1 MLFPQGLPNILGIL
15 DPDLIIAFRQ
25 TKAKTK
31 IILILHFKFL
41 WIQDPNTTRFDMIG
55 ILFFAHKLFTF
66 RNNGFPGISFLL
78 QNIGRPQSS
87 PMDVSVP
94 TLLVN
99 LTQEHSSTQESLP
112 PAFKDLDDLEDL
124 EYQQEENIQD
134 LSIQHAQQT
143 KRANGYANT
152 LEKMHENQKK
162 EMRDLE
168 QRHRQDRLKAISE
181 MKAQHPT
188 LECPICLEDMAP
200 PTQIFQCQSGHLVCG
215 TCHPRLSTCSCC
227 KRKFMG
233 RAIGM
238 EQFIRSLHK
247 LE

>member
-1 MLFPQGLPNILGIL
+1 
-15 DPDLIIAFRQ
+15 
-25 TKAKTK
+25 
-31 IILILHFKFL
+31 
-41 WIQDPNTTRFDMIG
+41 MIG
-55 ILFFAHKLFTF
+55 IIFFAHKLFTF
-66 RNNGFPGISFLL
+66 RNNGFPGILFLL

-99 LTQEHSSTQESLP
+99 LTQEHLSPQESLP

-124 EYQQEENIQD
+124 EYQQEEDIQD
-134 LSIQHAQQT
+134 LSIKHAQQT
-143 KRANGYANT
+143 KRANKYANT

-162 EMRDLE
+162 EIRDLE
-168 QRHRQDRLKAISE
+168 QRHRQDRLEAISE

-227 KRKFMG
+227 KREFMG

-238 EQFIRSLHK
+238 EQFIRTLHK